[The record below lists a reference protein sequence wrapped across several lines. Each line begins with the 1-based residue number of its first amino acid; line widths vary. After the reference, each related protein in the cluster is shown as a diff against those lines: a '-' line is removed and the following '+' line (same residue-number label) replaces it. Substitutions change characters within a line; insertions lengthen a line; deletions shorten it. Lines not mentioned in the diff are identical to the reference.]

1 MMTLTSSNYHSS
13 KANVAHWSVSSFKA
27 FDKCEASG
35 LAQVRGQYEREMTD
49 SLLFGSYVDAYF
61 TNHTDMSLQF
71 MKDHADELNIS
82 DEMKATIK
90 AKVAVP
96 DARELLNDLG
106 Y

>member
-1 MMTLTSSNYHSS
+1 
-13 KANVAHWSVSSFKA
+13 
-27 FDKCEASG
+27 
-35 LAQVRGQYEREMTD
+35 
-49 SLLFGSYVDAYF
+49 
-61 TNHTDMSLQF
+61 MSLQF

>member
-1 MMTLTSSNYHSS
+1 MEQLNKENYRTNHDYMSYS
-13 KANVAHWSVSSFKA
+13 RFSRFL
-27 FDKCEASG
+27 DCEAYAAAGYHTPSTESQ
-35 LAQVRGQYEREMTD
+35 LV
-49 SLLFGSYVDAYF
+49 GSYVDAYF